1 MMLKQALFILFS
13 LLLLPFCSIAE
24 QKAVISVPI
33 ADLVGQPMA
42 DLLCT
47 ITPNDA
53 YAAIPIC
60 GGATPSDYA
69 CPRLHQLLYNDIVT
83 VEKYHKNEACIRIA
97 HTFYITQSS
106 CMPQTC
112 YWTLTKNITLLD
124 TITTQGIAI
133 EHLPEQ
139 IHFSDRQSKAFTNK
153 NIITLTQPHYDKT
166 LDTTFSVGT
175 RFVRAPHTK
184 KRNTYITVFATDY
197 TTMHEHRIKIPT
209 YKCMIFDENKTK
221 KERIAD
227 YVNLLKK
234 WAHQKNGSIAYVW
247 GGTSFMSTINK
258 PFTEVFQTK
267 DGKTYSFYQHED
279 DTSSPKNGFDCSG
292 LITRATQI
300 CAIPY
305 FCKNTTT
312 IAHCLK
318 PLTKETA
325 LSEGD
330 LILIK
335 GHVMVVSDI
344 QKNLLIEARSYGHG
358 YGKLHE
364 IPLNKV
370 FEGINTYQDLLEV
383 YFSKK
388 PIKRKDIQG
397 MARDTF
403 ANVQLLSMES
413 VWEKAS

>member
-1 MMLKQALFILFS
+1 
-13 LLLLPFCSIAE
+13 
-24 QKAVISVPI
+24 
-33 ADLVGQPMA
+33 
-42 DLLCT
+42 
-47 ITPNDA
+47 
-53 YAAIPIC
+53 
-60 GGATPSDYA
+60 
-69 CPRLHQLLYNDIVT
+69 
-83 VEKYHKNEACIRIA
+83 
-97 HTFYITQSS
+97 
-106 CMPQTC
+106 
-112 YWTLTKNITLLD
+112 
-124 TITTQGIAI
+124 
-133 EHLPEQ
+133 
-139 IHFSDRQSKAFTNK
+139 
-153 NIITLTQPHYDKT
+153 
-166 LDTTFSVGT
+166 
-175 RFVRAPHTK
+175 
-184 KRNTYITVFATDY
+184 
-197 TTMHEHRIKIPT
+197 
-209 YKCMIFDENKTK
+209 MIFNENKTK

-227 YVNLLKK
+227 YVTLLKK
-234 WAHQKNGSIAYVW
+234 WAHQKTGSIAYVW
-247 GGTSFMSTINK
+247 GGTSFISTINK
-258 PFTEVFQTK
+258 PFSEVFQTK
-267 DGKTYSFYQHED
+267 DVKTYSFYQHED
-279 DTSSPKNGFDCSG
+279 DISSPKNGFDCSG

-318 PLTKETA
+318 PLAKETA

-370 FEGINTYQDLLEV
+370 FDGINNYQDLLEV
-383 YFSKK
+383 YFNKK

-413 VWEKAS
+413 VWEKAF